1 MLESPF
7 FRPTLGLVALVCAG
21 LSGCSGTSATRSL
34 TEVVTPYKIDL
45 VQGNVITREQMEAV
59 SVGMSRMQVRSILGT
74 PLLSSVFH
82 VQRWDYVFSLRRQ
95 GAELQSRRIALFF
108 KGDVLERIEADPLP
122 SESEFVATLRS
133 IEKSRNLPALEAS
146 AESLSKFP
154 VAAKP
159 PTPAPL
165 GAAPTEY
172 PPLEPARP

>member
-1 MLESPF
+1 MLESLF
-7 FRPTLGLVALVCAG
+7 FRRALALIALGCAG
-21 LSGCSGTSATRSL
+21 LAGCSGTSATRNL
-34 TEVVTPYKIDL
+34 TALVTPYKIDM

-59 SVGMSRMQVRSILGT
+59 SVGMPRAQVRSILGT

-82 VQRWDYVFSLRRQ
+82 EQRWDYVFSLRRQ
-95 GAELQSRRIALFF
+95 GEELRSRRVALFF

-133 IEKSRNLPALEAS
+133 LDKVGKLPALEATQ
-146 AESLSKFP
+146 ESLSKFP

-159 PTPAPL
+159 VTPPPV